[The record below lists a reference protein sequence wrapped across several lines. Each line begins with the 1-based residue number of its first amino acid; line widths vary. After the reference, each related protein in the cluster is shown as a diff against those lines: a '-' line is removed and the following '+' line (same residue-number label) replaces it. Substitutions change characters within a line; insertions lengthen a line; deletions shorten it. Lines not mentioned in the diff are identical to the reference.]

1 MFEKFGFP
9 AKRKEI
15 STAGITIRIPQ
26 QEGGAEPFDITLYI
40 KKPKG
45 SEETP
50 GPDDENSLTTT
61 GKLTFR
67 LGRKGSVELFAENV
81 SRIDV
86 PPPWQLLQG
95 GGL

>member
-1 MFEKFGFP
+1 MFEEFRFP

-26 QEGGAEPFDITLYI
+26 QDGEAEPFDITLFI
-40 KKPKG
+40 KKPREG
-45 SEETP
+45 VETP
-50 GPDDENSLTTT
+50 NPDDENSLTTT

-67 LGRKGSVELFAENV
+67 FGGKGSVELFAENV
-81 SRIDV
+81 SRIDETTS
-86 PPPWQLLQG
+86 LQG